1 MTILNQNVRL
11 RVEMQ
16 KKTSSRMHFPY
27 LFLSSEKKKEE
38 EMYTSG
44 LAHDP
49 FYLFLNG
56 LLLC

>member
-44 LAHDP
+44 FAHDT
-49 FYLFLNG
+49 LFIFF
-56 LLLC
+56 